1 MGSRPSWPSAGP
13 GIVDAV
19 DPCWPHSSWVW
30 RVSRCQQLVA
40 SWGVRQC
47 WPLVL
52 CGAKGFQTLL
62 RWFLSCLS
70 STLEPWTPL
79 VPLAS
84 LALVGFKI
92 FKSFP
97 KSNPF
102 RTCCLGHLIL
112 LPHWANACAGLS
124 KDVQGIWIQLTDNPV
139 KGPIGSLE
147 HALPYYFENGRLYHI
162 QTIHLLLGRVWNRL
176 RYLYSC
182 SSLTWNQRGFQRITY
197 LDRGS
202 LRLYRRTLREN
213 IQMPSWN
220 TLNNSDFSLLP
231 STLGDS
237 NRCNWYDSC
246 PHRHALWIKVHPRFA
261 LSSTGRLSDWCNGAI
276 SNCAGN
282 KEMTGKKIN
291 HP

>member
-1 MGSRPSWPSAGP
+1 MQLTPFELSLEG
-13 GIVDAV
+13 
-19 DPCWPHSSWVW
+19 
-30 RVSRCQQLVA
+30 QQLVA

-62 RWFLSCLS
+62 RWFLCWCLS

-79 VPLAS
+79 AS
-84 LALVGFKI
+84 LALLG

-112 LPHWANACAGLS
+112 LPHWANACVGLS
-124 KDVQGIWIQLTDNPV
+124 KDVQGIWIQLTDSPV

-197 LDRGS
+197 MDRGS

-231 STLGDS
+231 STSSTLGDS
-237 NRCNWYDSC
+237 NRCNWYSC

-261 LSSTGRLSDWCNGAI
+261 LSSTGTQWLMQRGDIELCWQQRDDWQKKSTTHRLW
-276 SNCAGN
+276 
-282 KEMTGKKIN
+282 T
-291 HP
+291 